1 MQTLNLTDKN
11 IEQIAKLFPN
21 VMTEI
26 EDEATKDTKGHE
38 KKRYK
43 KAIDFDLLKQSLSD
57 VLVDDENERYRLDW
71 PGKKASLL
79 KANTP
84 ITKTLRPCREE
95 SVNFDTTEN
104 LYIEGDNF
112 EVLKIL
118 QESYLG
124 KVKVID
130 IDPPY
135 NTGKDFIYK
144 DNFKVSKEEYEDE
157 IGAVDEDADKLFKNT
172 DSNGRFHS
180 DWLSMMYE
188 RLVVARD
195 LLRDDGVIFIH
206 IDDNEVHNLRK
217 ICDEVFGEENFLGL
231 FIVNSSPS
239 AIDYGHIAK
248 THDYALFYAKD
259 IEVTTTQH
267 LPDDGKVF
275 KYTDEIGAFNL
286 YPLYNG
292 NVAFNPETRPNLFYP
307 FYLNPNNKL
316 AADFFEIGLEEKEG
330 WIQVFPVI
338 SKKDG
343 IQRVWR
349 WGKPKAQ
356 HDLNKELVGYRTGD
370 GEYRIVQ
377 KTRLTGKVIR
387 SLQLDTEISS
397 RKGTGELESLF
408 NSKLFSFPKPTEII
422 KRFITV
428 STKPNDIILDFFS
441 GSGTTAHSIF
451 RLNSEDAGSRKFIM
465 VQLPEKTDEKS
476 EAYKAGYKTISQI
489 GKERI
494 RRAGTKIKMDLLTK
508 YELELEQLNSDN
520 QLKLLDD
527 ESAKKKKEIQD
538 KMQKIKKLDIGF
550 RVYKTDTSNMKD
562 VYYHPEELD
571 QKSLPGLES
580 NIKEGRTP
588 DDLLT
593 QVVLDLGLELNLPIE
608 KKEMLGNTVFIVQ
621 TNALVACFDNNINFK
636 IIDEIADLKPF
647 KVVFKDAG
655 FSKDKDRINLEER
668 FKRLSPETVITIL

>member
-1 MQTLNLTDKN
+1 MKKLKMQTPNITEQN
-11 IEQIAKLFPN
+11 IEQIEKLFPH
-21 VMTEI
+21 VMTETR
-26 EDEATKDTKGHE
+26 DENDKP
-38 KKRYK
+38 K

-84 ITKTLRPCREE
+84 ITKTLRPCREG
-95 SVNFDTTEN
+95 SVDFDTTEN

-124 KVKVID
+124 KIKMIY

-144 DNFKVSKEEYEDE
+144 DDFKINKEEYEE
-157 IGAVDEDADKLFKNT
+157 GIGAVDEDGDKLFKNT

-180 DWLSMMYE
+180 DWLSMINE
-188 RLVVARD
+188 RLLIARD
-195 LLRDDGVIFIH
+195 LLKDDGFIFIS

-217 ICDEVFGEENFLGL
+217 ICDEIFGEENFLGL

-248 THDYALFYAKD
+248 THDYTIFYAKD
-259 IEVTTTQH
+259 IEVATSNH

-275 KYTDEIGAFNL
+275 KYTDEIGPFNL

-292 NVAFNPETRPNLFYP
+292 NVAFNPKTRPNLFYP
-307 FYLNPNNKL
+307 FYLNLNNKITD
-316 AADFFEIGLEEKEG
+316 DFYEIGLEEKEG
-330 WIQVFPVI
+330 WVQVFPVI

-349 WGKPKAQ
+349 WGKPKASK
-356 HDLNKELVGYRTGD
+356 DLNKELAGYKTGN

-387 SLQLDTEISS
+387 SLHLDKEISS
-397 RKGTGELESLF
+397 RKGTGEVESLF
-408 NSKLFSFPKPTEII
+408 DSKLFSFPKPTELI

-428 STKPNDIILDFFS
+428 STKPNDMILDFFS

-451 RLNSEDAGSRKFIM
+451 RLNSEDGGSRKFIM
-465 VQLPEKTDEKS
+465 VQLPEKIDDNAV
-476 EAYKAGYKTISQI
+476 AYNEGYKNISEI

-494 RRAGTKIKMDLLTK
+494 RRAGKKIKTDLITK
-508 YELELEQLNSDN
+508 YELELEELNSDN

-527 ESAKKKKEIQD
+527 ESEEKKKEIQN
-538 KMQKIKKLDIGF
+538 KIQKIKKLDIGF
-550 RVYKTDTSNMKD
+550 RVYKTDTTNMKD
-562 VYYHPEELD
+562 VYYHPDKLG
-571 QKSLPGLES
+571 QKDLFDYIS

-588 DDLLT
+588 EDILT
-593 QVVLDLGLELNLPIE
+593 QVILDLGLELNLPIE
-608 KKEMLGNTVFIVQ
+608 KNEILGNTVFIVQ

-647 KVVFKDAG
+647 KVVFKDAS
-655 FSKDKDRINLEER
+655 FKEDKDRINLEER
-668 FKRLSPETVITIL
+668 FKRLSPETVITVI